1 MIRKVKVRTNP
12 FVSDSDYSHP
22 NRNDREVPL

>member
-1 MIRKVKVRTNP
+1 MNP

-22 NRNDREVPL
+22 NRNDREISF